1 MKLVKFENKPISY
14 RSEHKTIISVLDG
27 NVIEHRLK
35 KLLPYDQY
43 SSSNGKYTVS
53 SLYFDSIGNRALQEK
68 IDGVAVREKFRIRY
82 YNRDTS
88 FIRLEKKIKNFQRTS
103 KFQATVSLDFVQRI
117 LNDDCYS
124 EIPNNSDLV
133 REFLIKKKIYMLHPV
148 SCVHYERTAYH
159 YAVNDVRI
167 TLDRNIHSQ
176 SSFFGRT
183 LQSFKSSLPII
194 NHGSMILEVKYNHFL
209 PSFIQNLLLIP
220 NMVLT
225 AASKYAASRIYFS

>member
-1 MKLVKFENKPISY
+1 MKLEKFENQLISY

-27 NVIEHRLK
+27 NVIENRLK

-88 FIRLEKKIKNFQRTS
+88 FIRLEKKIKHFQRTS
-103 KFQATVSLDFVQRI
+103 KFQSTVSLYFVQRI
-117 LNDDCYS
+117 LNDDCFS
-124 EIPNNSDLV
+124 EIHNNSDLV
-133 REFLIKKKIYMLHPV
+133 REFLIKKQLYMLHPV
-148 SCVHYERTAYH
+148 SCVHYERTAFH

-176 SSFFGRT
+176 SSFLGTT
-183 LQSFKSSLPII
+183 LQSFKPSLPILDQ
-194 NHGSMILEVKYNHFL
+194 GSMILEIKYNHFL
-209 PSFIQNLLLIP
+209 PSFIQNLLLIR

>member
-1 MKLVKFENKPISY
+1 MKLVKYENKPISY

-27 NVIEHRLK
+27 NVIENRLK

-43 SSSNGKYTVS
+43 SSSIGKYTVS

-68 IDGVAVREKFRIRY
+68 IDGVAVREKFRIRF

-88 FIRLEKKIKNFQRTS
+88 FIRLEKKIKHFQRTS

-117 LNDDCYS
+117 LNDDCFS

-133 REFLIKKKIYMLHPV
+133 REFLMKKKIYMLHPV
-148 SCVHYERTAYH
+148 SFVHYERTAYH

-176 SSFFGRT
+176 SSFLGTT
-183 LQSFKSSLPII
+183 LQSFKLSLPII
-194 NHGSMILEVKYNHFL
+194 NHGSIILEVKYNHFL